1 MFAEKPLHPTGL
13 NLQSE
18 SSLSTDKNNK
28 FTSISGYS
36 DVIQEVTS
44 LQQTSG
50 YHDNSSDDEVDII
63 STGRLNTV
71 IKTKTKK
78 AKETYHSYLSSC

>member
-1 MFAEKPLHPTGL
+1 MFIVAEKQLHPTGL

-28 FTSISGYS
+28 FRSLSGHC
-36 DVIQEVTS
+36 DVIQEVTA

-50 YHDNSSDDEVDII
+50 YHANSSDDEVDII
-63 STGRLNTV
+63 STG
-71 IKTKTKK
+71 
-78 AKETYHSYLSSC
+78 SY